1 MCLLPQETPHGQE
14 NNVSQLSGHPNL
26 MLRFPSPDR
35 PIFWKSQK
43 KKIPESLIKKQVLF
57 LQAHDLVLLTPI
69 VLNYHRYFVFVA
81 LLDV

>member
-35 PIFWKSQK
+35 PIFWEKLKKK
-43 KKIPESLIKKQVLF
+43 KKIPESLVKKQVL
-57 LQAHDLVLLTPI
+57 
-69 VLNYHRYFVFVA
+69 
-81 LLDV
+81 

>member
-35 PIFWKSQK
+35 PIFWEKLK
-43 KKIPESLIKKQVLF
+43 KKIPESLVKKQVL
-57 LQAHDLVLLTPI
+57 
-69 VLNYHRYFVFVA
+69 
-81 LLDV
+81 